1 MPAYVWQHELKGR
14 WIYSIAEVAEQFKKQ
29 AGVSSA
35 VLDEFYRLYQDPNY
49 WTMSIAFT
57 ATTGK
62 AVR

>member
-1 MPAYVWQHELKGR
+1 MV
-14 WIYSIAEVAEQFKKQ
+14 IYSIAEVAEQFQ
-29 AGVSSA
+29 TEAGVSSA
-35 VLDEFYRLYQDPNY
+35 VLDEFYRLYQDPDY